1 MTDMV
6 RTIVLVPSLGRPATD
21 FDPIVPALTGA
32 GYEPVLM
39 DPRPSWDG
47 SPTLH
52 DLAADTIARLDAL
65 SVDRFHLVGHAFGNR
80 LSRTITADFNDRVK
94 SLTLLA
100 AGGLV
105 EPPEHVFA
113 ALWKCFDP
121 SLAEHEHLAHVKTAF
136 FADGNDP
143 SVWRDGWMPEVFR
156 YQRAAVTSTPRDDW
170 WSASVGRVLVVQALQ
185 DAIAPP
191 GNGRRYVAES
201 APHARL
207 VEIDGAGHAMLPEQ
221 PQLIASAMLDFL
233 G

>member
-1 MTDMV
+1 M
-6 RTIVLVPSLGRPATD
+6 
-21 FDPIVPALTGA
+21 
-32 GYEPVLM
+32 
-39 DPRPSWDG
+39 
-47 SPTLH
+47 
-52 DLAADTIARLDAL
+52 
-65 SVDRFHLVGHAFGNR
+65 
-80 LSRTITADFNDRVK
+80 
-94 SLTLLA
+94 
-100 AGGLV
+100 
-105 EPPEHVFA
+105 
-113 ALWKCFDP
+113 
-121 SLAEHEHLAHVKTAF
+121 KTAF

>member
-21 FDPIVPALTGA
+21 FDPIVLALTGA

-39 DPRPSWDG
+39 EPRPSWDG

-65 SVDRFHLVGHAFGNR
+65 GVDRFHLVGHAFGNR
-80 LSRTITADFNDRVK
+80 LSRTITADFNDRVE

-207 VEIDGAGHAMLPEQ
+207 VEIEGAGHAMLPEQ

>member
-65 SVDRFHLVGHAFGNR
+65 GVDRFHLVGHAFGNR
-80 LSRTITADFNDRVK
+80 LSRTITADFNERVE

-170 WSASVGRVLVVQALQ
+170 WPASVGRVLVVQALQ

-207 VEIDGAGHAMLPEQ
+207 VEIEGAGHAMLPEQ